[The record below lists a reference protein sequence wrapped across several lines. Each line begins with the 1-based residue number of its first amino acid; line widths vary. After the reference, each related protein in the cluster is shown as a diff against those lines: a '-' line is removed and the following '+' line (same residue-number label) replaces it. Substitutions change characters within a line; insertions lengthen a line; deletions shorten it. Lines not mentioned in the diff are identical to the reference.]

1 MAREMKRLLSS
12 EMVGKGH
19 PDKMCDAIGD
29 AILTAALKQDQDSR
43 VAIETTGGKRKV
55 FITGEITTNAR
66 LNYKKIAKETL
77 KQCGYPNYYKTKFII
92 NLGKQSND
100 IAQGVNQNELAAGDQ
115 GIMYGYAT
123 DETPNYMPLEHY
135 WATAIA
141 LYIDAGV
148 VGIAFG
154 SDFKTQVT
162 MEGKKIQS
170 MLISIQHDELLTIEE
185 VREQILQAVRVFRK
199 DYDIKEHFKVL
210 INPTGRFVKGWF
222 DADAGTTGRKI
233 VVDAY
238 GSRARVGGGAFSGK
252 DYTKVDRSAA
262 YMARYV
268 AKNLVA
274 NNYAKRLEI
283 QVAYAI
289 GVHEPVSIAVEA
301 FGTNKVPMADI
312 YKAIENNFS
321 FRVNDVINTLNLKEV
336 DYTKYS
342 AYGHFGREDAPWE
355 RIVKL

>member
-29 AILTAALKQDQDSR
+29 AILTAALRNDPGSR
-43 VAIETTGGKRKV
+43 VAIETTGGKGKV
-55 FITGEITTNAR
+55 FITGEITTAAK
-66 LNYKKIAKETL
+66 LNYKKIARETL
-77 KQCGYPNYYKTKFII
+77 KECGYPSYKKTKFII

-100 IAQGVNQNELAAGDQ
+100 IAQGVNQKELAAGDQ
-115 GIMYGYAT
+115 GVMYGYAT
-123 DETPNYMPLEHY
+123 DETPNYMPLEHF
-135 WATAIA
+135 WATALA
-141 LYIDAGV
+141 LYLDQGV
-148 VGIAFG
+148 VGIDFG
-154 SDFKTQVT
+154 SDFKTQIT
-162 MEGKKIQS
+162 MENKKIKT
-170 MLISIQHDELLTIEE
+170 MLISIQHAEE
-185 VREQILQAVRVFRK
+185 ISIQDVRKRILQAVTFFKRDYGI
-199 DYDIKEHFKVL
+199 DYDFQVI

-274 NNYAKRLEI
+274 NGYAKRVEI

-289 GVHEPVSIAVEA
+289 GVTDPVSIAVET
-301 FGTNKVPMADI
+301 FGTQKVPMAQI
-312 YKAIENNFS
+312 YKTIEENFS
-321 FRVNDVINTLNLKEV
+321 FKVSDIIYTFNLPRV

-342 AYGHFGREDAPWE
+342 AYGHFGRDDAPWE
-355 RIVKL
+355 GIVKL